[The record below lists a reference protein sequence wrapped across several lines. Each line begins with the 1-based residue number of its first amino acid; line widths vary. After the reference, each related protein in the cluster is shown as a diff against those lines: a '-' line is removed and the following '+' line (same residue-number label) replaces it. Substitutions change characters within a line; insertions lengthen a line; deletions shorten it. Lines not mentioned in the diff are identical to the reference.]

1 LIQAPARSAPRGDD
15 NGRARPSRRQHDP
28 LVQAFARLARRQPL
42 APLVLSGNR
51 RATVGDVDALALA
64 ARRSL
69 ETFMPR
75 AARFGL
81 PPGVLVAV
89 SAHNGP
95 GFLASLL
102 ALRRAGAAA
111 VLLDG
116 QAPPAEALR
125 VAQALGASAL
135 LRCLTSWPARG
146 DDWETS
152 WLTGAGSDHAVCL
165 PGIAVVKLT
174 SGSTGMPRGIAT
186 PAAALLADD
195 AALARTM
202 GLRDGDR
209 LVAAIPMSHSY
220 GLSSLVMPA
229 LVRGTP
235 LVMPED
241 SGLFGP
247 FAAAERLD
255 ATVLPTVP
263 PYLDALL
270 RLSQAPGRP
279 RHLRLVVAAGAPL
292 SAGTAAAF
300 REVYG
305 LPVHVFYGASECGG
319 ICYDR
324 EGGAA
329 ERGSVGS
336 PVEGVLVELLS
347 EPAGALG
354 GGGNGNGGAG
364 GHGAPGTPGG
374 TIAVRSPAVAAG
386 YVPDPDPRLAGG
398 RFVAGDLGTWRH
410 GELVLLGRQDG
421 VINIKGKK
429 VNPREVESVLAE
441 LPGVDEVAVLGVPM
455 PDRGSE
461 VLRAVIA
468 CRPGRLTREEV
479 LAWCRER
486 LAAHKIPRSLLLLA
500 EIPRTPRGKLDR
512 AALLT
517 PLCGGPAAGAGAAA
531 GTLSG
536 AAGALAGTADTLA
549 GTAGALASAADTL
562 AGAAGTLV
570 GAAGTLACAASA
582 FVGAASADPA
592 AGAGAGLAEGGGEL
606 AGSEP
611 PTGRRRGR

>member
-1 LIQAPARSAPRGDD
+1 MIQAPARSAPRGDD
-15 NGRARPSRRQHDP
+15 SGRASSLRRQRHDP

-51 RATVGDVDALALA
+51 RATVADVDSLALA
-64 ARRSL
+64 ARHGL
-69 ETFMPR
+69 ERHAPR
-75 AARFGL
+75 TAKAGL
-81 PPGVLVAV
+81 PPGALVAV
-89 SAHNGP
+89 AAQSGP

-102 ALRRAGAAA
+102 AVRRAGAAA

-125 VAQALGASAL
+125 VARALGASAL
-135 LRCLTSWPARG
+135 LRCLISWPAAG

-152 WLTGAGSDHAVCL
+152 WLPGAGSEGAVCL

-174 SGSTGMPRGIAT
+174 SGSTGAPRGIAT

-202 GLRDGDR
+202 GLRAGDT
-209 LVAAIPMSHSY
+209 LLAAVPMSHSY
-220 GLSSLVMPA
+220 GLSSLAIPA

-235 LVMPED
+235 LVMPDD
-241 SGLFGP
+241 SGLCGP
-247 FAAAERLD
+247 FDAAERLG

-270 RLSQAPGRP
+270 RLSQVPGRP
-279 RHLRLVVAAGAPL
+279 RHLRLVIAAGAPL
-292 SAGTAAAF
+292 SAATAAAF

-336 PVEGVLVELLS
+336 PVDGVEIQLLPGPGAAEGGHAG
-347 EPAGALG
+347 PAG
-354 GGGNGNGGAG
+354 G
-364 GHGAPGTPGG
+364 GHAGAV
-374 TIAVRSPAVAAG
+374 AVRSAAVAAG
-386 YVPDPDPRLAGG
+386 YVPDPDLHLAGG
-398 RFVAGDLGTWRH
+398 RFVAGDHGTWRQ
-410 GELVLLGRQDG
+410 GELVLLGRHDEM
-421 VINIKGKK
+421 INIKGKK

-441 LPGVDEVAVLGVPM
+441 LAGVDEVAVLGVPM

-468 CRPGRLTREEV
+468 CRPGRLTRDEV
-479 LAWCRER
+479 IAWCRER

-500 EIPRTPRGKLDR
+500 EIPRTARGKLDR
-512 AALLT
+512 AALLSARCSE
-517 PLCGGPAAGAGAAA
+517 LAAG
-531 GTLSG
+531 
-536 AAGALAGTADTLA
+536 
-549 GTAGALASAADTL
+549 
-562 AGAAGTLV
+562 
-570 GAAGTLACAASA
+570 
-582 FVGAASADPA
+582 
-592 AGAGAGLAEGGGEL
+592 
-606 AGSEP
+606 EP
-611 PTGRRRGR
+611 PPGGRRDR